1 MLQIE
6 KNIPDINITKLRIMV
21 YGPPKIG
28 KSTFAAQNERAVF
41 LDTDNNGTAF
51 LPCFRVPTFSWTDLK
66 KTLGEIKNDD
76 RFDTI
81 VFDTVDMAY
90 QLCRQ
95 HVCAAN
101 GVAHESEDKAFG
113 RLWDL
118 VKTEWI
124 KMVAFIQSLNKGM
137 WMISHSIQ
145 KEVKIDGVKRSVVTT
160 TLPGS
165 AQRITMALADQ
176 IFYMDTNDKGKRQLY
191 MLPQD
196 GVECGGRLASYGLN
210 KNIEFDNES
219 ELFQKITNILKG
231 NKK

>member
-6 KNIPDINITKLRIMV
+6 KNTPDINITKLRIMV

-51 LPCFRVPTFSWTDLK
+51 LPCYRVPVFSWSALK
-66 KTLGEIKNDD
+66 KAIGEIKDD
-76 RFDTI
+76 PRFDTI
-81 VFDTVDMAY
+81 ILDTVDMAY
-90 QLCRQ
+90 QFCRQ
-95 HVCAAN
+95 HVCAEN
-101 GVAHESEDKAFG
+101 KIAHESEDKSYG
-113 RLWDL
+113 RAWDM
-118 VKTEWI
+118 VKTEWM

-160 TLPGS
+160 TLPGQ
-165 AQRITMALADQ
+165 AQRLTMALADQ

-196 GVECGGRLASYGLN
+196 GVECGGRLAAYGLD
-210 KNIEFDNES
+210 KNMEFDKES
-219 ELFQKITNILKG
+219 ELFQKITNNLKG